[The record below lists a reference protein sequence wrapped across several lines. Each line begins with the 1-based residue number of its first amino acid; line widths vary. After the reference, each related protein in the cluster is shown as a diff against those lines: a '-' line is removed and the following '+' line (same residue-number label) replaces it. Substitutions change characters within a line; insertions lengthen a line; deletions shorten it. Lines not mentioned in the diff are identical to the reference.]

1 MNVLKTLIAFCLVFI
16 EGLESRIQT
25 NIAELVS
32 WFIAGIIFSVFYRFV
47 MIFIP
52 GNLLVVS
59 TTTDCEDRFLVI
71 TDTSVTCLLSSQ
83 ETLYN

>member
-25 NIAELVS
+25 NTAELVS

>member
-25 NIAELVS
+25 NTAELVS
-32 WFIAGIIFSVFYRFV
+32 WLIAGIFFSVFNCFIT
-47 MIFIP
+47 IFIP
-52 GNLLVVS
+52 GILLVVS